1 MLREGATEIIFAE
14 PGAIK
19 SFPGGQRLGSCGW
32 KRELGVFKAEKITHA
47 RAKKSLRRG
56 RQSPSVDQKT

>member
-1 MLREGATEIIFAE
+1 MLSKGATEIIFAE

-32 KRELGVFKAEKITHA
+32 KRELGVFKAEKIIHA
-47 RAKKSLRRG
+47 RAKKRLRRE
-56 RQSPSVDQKT
+56 QSEPKW